1 MKIVYLVQNKFTGR
15 DYFRYGIEE
24 LIAHSKMEVEIW
36 DISRILYPNALFDYQ
51 DHNIMIDNRCQIRY
65 FRSYNDL
72 SLFTK
77 KTDILYCISLIIFD
91 FKSFKVFKILSDNNI
106 LYGGTGLGM
115 INIVPEV
122 NNYLINTNS
131 IFKKLF
137 NVTIRRLL
145 SVFKKLLFLLLI
157 KSYKIN
163 FYKVFFLSGGVKAE
177 VDNILV
183 SKKTKKI
190 RLHSNNFDL
199 HLKQSKK
206 FKKMF
211 DYDYDIY
218 LDQNVTNSS
227 DSILRNNKLNIP
239 SHKYYKELNVFLKK
253 LERVSKRK
261 IIVAAHPK
269 ANIKE
274 LKTYMSN
281 YEIITQ
287 SDSSNLIFHST
298 NVIVGYSMAMGFGIL
313 YNKDLILITNND
325 INKYKKPVI
334 NSISNYLNIN
344 YINIS
349 KKYNLKTDLNFNK
362 SKYSNYVND
371 FITCDRNDKIFF
383 SIKMFNFFNNSTN
396 KL

>member
-24 LIAHSKMEVEIW
+24 LITHSKIEIEIW
-36 DISRILYPNALFDYQ
+36 DISKILYPNALFDYL
-51 DHNIMIDNRCQIRY
+51 DHNIMIDKRCRIRS

-72 SLFTK
+72 SIFAE

-106 LYGGTGLGM
+106 LYGGTGQGM
-115 INIVPEV
+115 INIVPEH
-122 NNYLINTNS
+122 NYYLINTNS

-145 SVFKKLLFLLLI
+145 SLFKKLLFLLLI
-157 KSYKIN
+157 KSCKIN
-163 FYKVFFLSGGVKAE
+163 FYKFFFLSGGVKAD
-177 VDNILV
+177 VNNILV

-211 DYDYDIY
+211 DYDYDVY

-227 DSILRNNKLNIP
+227 DSILRNNKLDIP
-239 SHKYYKELNVFLKK
+239 SNKYYQELNIFLKK

-274 LKTYMSN
+274 LKSYMSN
-281 YEIITQ
+281 YEIIKQ

-298 NVIVGYSMAMGFGIL
+298 NVIVGYSMAMGFGVL

-325 INKYKKPVI
+325 INKYKKPAL
-334 NSISNYLNIN
+334 NAISNYLKIN

-349 KKYNLKTDLNFNK
+349 KKYNLKTDLIFNK
-362 SKYSNYVND
+362 SKYPNYIND
-371 FITCDRNDKIFF
+371 FLTPNPKDKTLF
-383 SIKMFNFFNNSTN
+383 SIKMFNYIHNNFNEF
-396 KL
+396 

>member
-1 MKIVYLVQNKFTGR
+1 M
-15 DYFRYGIEE
+15 
-24 LIAHSKMEVEIW
+24 
-36 DISRILYPNALFDYQ
+36 
-51 DHNIMIDNRCQIRY
+51 
-65 FRSYNDL
+65 
-72 SLFTK
+72 SL
-77 KTDILYCISLIIFD
+77 
-91 FKSFKVFKILSDNNI
+91 
-106 LYGGTGLGM
+106 
-115 INIVPEV
+115 
-122 NNYLINTNS
+122 
-131 IFKKLF
+131 
-137 NVTIRRLL
+137 
-145 SVFKKLLFLLLI
+145 FKKLLFLLLI

-190 RLHSNNFDL
+190 RLHSNNFDI

-239 SHKYYKELNVFLKK
+239 SNKYYKELNIFLKK

-274 LKTYMSN
+274 LKSYMSN
-281 YEIITQ
+281 YEVITQ

-298 NVIVGYSMAMGFGIL
+298 NVIVGYSMAMGFGVL

-325 INKYKKPVI
+325 INKYKKPAL
-334 NSISNYLNIN
+334 NAISNYLNIN

-349 KKYNLKTDLNFNK
+349 KKYNLKTDLIFNK
-362 SKYSNYVND
+362 SKYSNYIND
-371 FITCDRNDKIFF
+371 YITCDRDNKIFF
-383 SIKMFNFFNNSTN
+383 SIKMFDFFKNYTN
-396 KL
+396 KF

>member
-24 LIAHSKMEVEIW
+24 LITHSKIEVEIW
-36 DISRILYPNALFDYQ
+36 DISKILYPNALFDYQ
-51 DHNIMIDNRCQIRY
+51 DDNIMIDKRCQIRS

-72 SLFTK
+72 SLFTN

-91 FKSFKVFKILSDNNI
+91 FKTFKIFKVLSDKKVV
-106 LYGGTGLGM
+106 YGGSGLGM
-115 INIVPEV
+115 INIAPEF
-122 NNYLINTNS
+122 NYSLINTNS

-145 SVFKKLLFLLLI
+145 SIFKKLLFLLLI
-157 KSYKIN
+157 KFYKIN
-163 FYKVFFLSGGVKAE
+163 FYKVFFLSGGVKTE

-190 RLHSNNFDL
+190 RLHSNNFDI

-239 SHKYYKELNVFLKK
+239 SNKYYKELNVFLKK

-325 INKYKKPVI
+325 INKYKKPI
-334 NSISNYLNIN
+334 LNAISNYLNIN

-349 KKYNLKTDLNFNK
+349 KKYNLKTDLIFNK
-362 SKYSNYVND
+362 SKYSNYIND
-371 FITCDRNDKIFF
+371 YMTCDRNDKIFF
-383 SIKMFNFFNNSTN
+383 SIKMFNFFKNYTN
-396 KL
+396 KF